1 MQEVFTREILPAWRA
16 AREFV
21 GGPEVAG
28 LFESSFFFECL
39 FVYAFKWAHL
49 NLLAC
54 PGPDTTAICE
64 ARANEVVS
72 THFMRRG
79 WPGSARVGLPNL
91 LVDTHTHLDHIG
103 QE

>member
-1 MQEVFTREILPAWRA
+1 MRSCQHGGLQGSLLEAPKSQVCLKA
-16 AREFV
+16 A
-21 GGPEVAG
+21 
-28 LFESSFFFECL
+28 FFFECL